1 MFHKGFEVIFVL
13 FCFVLFL
20 SPGKEKMTS
29 LIFILEI
36 PLQSWSVLWHGLY
49 CLSPWCPDTYWIN
62 GSSYRLQFV
71 VNVKPDFAPSW
82 SWLFQGWWLFWR
94 VVLFSCPFTHNHIY
108 FHFCRS
114 LYKPDIS
121 CAGFELLSTMESS
134 SLQIILVKTLMDL
147 VGTVMKYFIH
157 FH

>member
-20 SPGKEKMTS
+20 SPGKKKMTS

-36 PLQSWSVLWHGLY
+36 HGLY
-49 CLSPWCPDTYWIN
+49 CPSPWCPDTYWIN
-62 GSSYRLQFV
+62 GSYYRLQFV

-94 VVLFSCPFTHNHIY
+94 VVLFFCPFTHNHIY

-114 LYKPDIS
+114 LYKPNIS
-121 CAGFELLSTMESS
+121 CAGFEFFYYPQKESS